1 MAAYSTSSP
10 GTDRLSCVRARVP
23 QAQIPLT
30 EADMQ
35 SVESCMSFIG
45 KALDVVPPTEKQ
57 VSY

>member
-1 MAAYSTSSP
+1 
-10 GTDRLSCVRARVP
+10 VRARVP